1 MDDFARYFEYT
12 WIGTTWQRALFP
24 PSAWNHH
31 DASLALLPR
40 SSNMAEGWH
49 NGFRSLV
56 RCSNP
61 TIWSFLDALKL
72 EQGLTDQKIANAYC
86 FILLPPD
93 RRSGLTLTI
102 SYRSLLTPMIMN
114 SMIATSTSTQQFHQ
128 FCFKTLFMPF
138 FMHPDLS
145 TSVYRKPTNTDSYTY
160 YSTSAPQS
168 TKDSLIRSL
177 TRRAYDIC
185 SPQHLQHEQDH
196 ICTVL
201 LDNGYPLS
209 RIAHVMHRTKQS
221 IDLPASAPT
230 QTDKHSVKVF
240 IPYYSH
246 VNKQISS
253 ILQRHSV
260 SSACTSNKN
269 LRDLLSSTKSRQPA
283 SPTSN
288 VIYQIPCKDCSA
300 TYCGQTSRPLHKHIA
315 EHERYTRPAYSHST
329 DLQQSS
335 AIAQHAHASGHEI
348 DFSSAVILAKL
359 QHQQQLDLIE
369 HAAITILEPSL
380 NRNHAAPSINPQWH
394 PILQTICE

>member
-1 MDDFARYFEYT
+1 MSSPLT
-12 WIGTTWQRALFP
+12 VALAEVRVTHIESSALASSADP
-24 PSAWNHH
+24 PSLSKHFVDDGISRYRDKQH
-31 DASLALLPR
+31 
-40 SSNMAEGWH
+40 AE
-49 NGFRSLV
+49 
-56 RCSNP
+56 
-61 TIWSFLDALKL
+61 SFLAHLNSLSDDLVYTVEHPAIDGTLPFL
-72 EQGLTDQKIANAYC
+72 D
-86 FILLPPD
+86 ILL
-93 RRSGLTLTI
+93 
-102 SYRSLLTPMIMN
+102 
-114 SMIATSTSTQQFHQ
+114 
-128 FCFKTLFMPF
+128 
-138 FMHPDLS
+138 HPDLS
-145 TSVYRKPTNTDSYTY
+145 TSVYRKPTHTDSYTH

-185 SPQHLQHEQDH
+185 SSQHLQHELDH
-196 ICTVL
+196 IRTVL

-209 RIAHVMHRTKQS
+209 HITHVMHRTKQS
-221 IDLPASAPT
+221 IDLPASVPP
-230 QTDKHSVKVF
+230 QTDKHSVNVF
-240 IPYYSH
+240 IPYYPH
-246 VNKQISS
+246 VNRQISS

-283 SPTSN
+283 SQTSN

-300 TYCGQTSRPLHKHIA
+300 TYCGQTSRPLHKRTA

-329 DLQQSS
+329 DPQQSS
-335 AIAQHAHASGHEI
+335 AIAQHAHAFGHEI

-394 PILQTICE
+394 PILQTICEQFRPISLT

>member
-1 MDDFARYFEYT
+1 MGSPLT
-12 WIGTTWQRALFP
+12 VALAEVRVTHIESSALASSADP
-24 PSAWNHH
+24 PSLYKHFIDDGISRYRDKQH
-31 DASLALLPR
+31 
-40 SSNMAEGWH
+40 AE
-49 NGFRSLV
+49 
-56 RCSNP
+56 
-61 TIWSFLDALKL
+61 SFLAPLNSLSDDLVYTVEHPAIDGTLPFL
-72 EQGLTDQKIANAYC
+72 D
-86 FILLPPD
+86 ILL
-93 RRSGLTLTI
+93 
-102 SYRSLLTPMIMN
+102 
-114 SMIATSTSTQQFHQ
+114 
-128 FCFKTLFMPF
+128 
-138 FMHPDLS
+138 HPDLS
-145 TSVYRKPTNTDSYTY
+145 TSVYRKPTHTDSYTH

-185 SPQHLQHEQDH
+185 SPQHLQHELDH
-196 ICTVL
+196 IRTVL
-201 LDNGYPLS
+201 LDNGYLLS
-209 RIAHVMHRTKQS
+209 RITHVMHRTKQP
-221 IDLPASAPT
+221 IDLPASVPT
-230 QTDKHSVKVF
+230 QTDKHSVKIF
-240 IPYYSH
+240 IPYYPH

-269 LRDLLSSTKSRQPA
+269 LRDFLSSTKSRQPT
-283 SPTSN
+283 SQTSN

-300 TYCGQTSRPLHKHIA
+300 TYCGQTSRPLHKRIA

-369 HAAITILEPSL
+369 HAAITTPSL

-394 PILQTICE
+394 PILQIICEQFRPISLT